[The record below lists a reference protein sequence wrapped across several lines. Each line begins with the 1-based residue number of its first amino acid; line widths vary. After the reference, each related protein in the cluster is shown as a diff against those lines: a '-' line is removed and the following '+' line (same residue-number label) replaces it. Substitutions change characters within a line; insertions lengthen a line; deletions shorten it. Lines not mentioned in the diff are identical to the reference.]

1 MKTAVSNAMT
11 NGISNLT
18 IYAFV
23 ALGGACGAS
32 LRFYISQLVLNWL
45 GKGFPFATLMVN
57 ISGSFIMGVLF
68 QLIEH
73 EVLDIQVH
81 RTLIGIGFLGAFTTF
96 STFSLDTLLL
106 LQQGDLLKAS
116 INILLNVSLCIA
128 AAGLGLYLVSAL
140 AK

>member
-1 MKTAVSNAMT
+1 MKTAASSVMT
-11 NGISNLT
+11 NGISNFT

-57 ISGSFIMGVLF
+57 ISGSFVMGVLF

-73 EVLDIQVH
+73 EILDIQVH
-81 RTLIGIGFLGAFTTF
+81 RTLLGIGFLGAFTTF

-106 LQQGDLLKAS
+106 LQQGDVLKAC

>member
-1 MKTAVSNAMT
+1 MT
-11 NGISNLT
+11 NVISNYTL
-18 IYAFV
+18 YAFV
-23 ALGGACGAS
+23 AIGGACGAS

-57 ISGSFIMGVLF
+57 IIGSFIMGLLY

-73 EVLDIQVH
+73 EILTISVH

-96 STFSLDTLLL
+96 STFSLDSLLL
-106 LQQGDLLKAS
+106 LQQGDVLKAV
-116 INILLNVSLCIA
+116 INILLNVSLCIG
-128 AAGLGLYLVSAL
+128 AAGFGMYLVSTL

>member
-1 MKTAVSNAMT
+1 MSNA
-11 NGISNLT
+11 IST
-18 IYAFV
+18 INQYTLYAFI
-23 ALGGACGAS
+23 AIGGACGAT

-57 ISGSFIMGVLF
+57 ITGSFVMGLLF

-73 EVLDIQVH
+73 EILDVNIH

-106 LQQGDLLKAS
+106 LQQGDLLKAGL
-116 INILLNVSLCIA
+116 NVLLNVSLCIA
-128 AAGLGLYLVSAL
+128 AAGLGIYLVSAL

>member
-1 MKTAVSNAMT
+1 MT
-11 NGISNLT
+11 NTISNFTL
-18 IYAFV
+18 YAFV

-57 ISGSFIMGVLF
+57 ITGSFIMGLLY

-73 EVLDIQVH
+73 EILDINIH

-96 STFSLDTLLL
+96 STFSLDSLLL
-106 LQQGDLLKAS
+106 IQQGDLLKAA

-128 AAGLGLYLVSAL
+128 AAAFGLYLVSAM

>member
-11 NGISNLT
+11 NGISNFT

-106 LQQGDLLKAS
+106 LQQGDVLKAS

>member
-1 MKTAVSNAMT
+1 MNNA
-11 NGISNLT
+11 ISNLT
-18 IYAFV
+18 LYAFV

-57 ISGSFIMGVLF
+57 IVGSFIMGLLY

-73 EVLDIQVH
+73 EVLDINIH
-81 RTLIGIGFLGAFTTF
+81 RTLIGVGFLGAFTTF
-96 STFSLDTLLL
+96 STFSLDSLLL
-106 LQQGDLLKAS
+106 IQQGDLLKAG
-116 INILLNVSLCIA
+116 INIVLNVSLCIA
-128 AAGLGLYLVSAL
+128 AAGLGLYLVSAI

>member
-1 MKTAVSNAMT
+1 MSNA
-11 NGISNLT
+11 ISQVSL
-18 IYAFV
+18 YLFV
-23 ALGGACGAS
+23 AIGGACGAS

-57 ISGSFIMGVLF
+57 IIGSFIMGVLY

-73 EVLDIQVH
+73 EILDVNIH

-96 STFSLDTLLL
+96 STFSLDSLLL
-106 LQQGDLLKAS
+106 IQQGDLLKAA

-128 AAGLGLYLVSAL
+128 AAAFGLYIVSAI

>member
-1 MKTAVSNAMT
+1 MT
-11 NGISNLT
+11 NAISNFTLYT
-18 IYAFV
+18 FI

-57 ISGSFIMGVLF
+57 ITGSFVMGLLY
-68 QLIEH
+68 QLIEQ
-73 EVLDIQVH
+73 EILEINVH

-96 STFSLDTLLL
+96 STFSLDSVLLI
-106 LQQGDLLKAS
+106 QQGYLLKAA

-128 AAGLGLYLVSAL
+128 AATLGLYLVSAL
-140 AK
+140 VK